1 VEAPAQGD
9 EGGRPEEVENP
20 GEHRAPD
27 GLNTR
32 LGATNFR
39 GEKGPEDE
47 PISQCTACLRSIRAR
62 TSVRRT
68 GERREPGLKTRRQLR
83 LVARVKDERWMWNLV
98 SAPSSTSPTQT
109 VPSRGRPWHK
119 SRADAPRGGPASA
132 GTPKEA
138 ADAGFSLRPMRGLVP
153 GSGFG
158 RPREFYEAGAGRR
171 NRPRRAGRRHPS
183 GYHRPARRRP
193 GSRTGGSRSSWP
205 VALRHHRPGQ
215 RSLRRPEPTRAARES
230 SPPGPPEARHARVS
244 FGSPERDGSPVGSSD
259 WHPDPRSWQPPHLGV
274 AGPGPGRDVAPG
286 SRRQEAGMRRTGSPV
301 CGASSLTARVH
312 GRNGA

>member
-183 GYHRPARRRP
+183 GYHRPSTTTVGVENRRFVVLVA
-193 GSRTGGSRSSWP
+193 GGASAP
-205 VALRHHRPGQ
+205 
-215 RSLRRPEPTRAARES
+215 PTRAKGAS
-230 SPPGPPEARHARVS
+230 APGAGEGA
-244 FGSPERDGSPVGSSD
+244 
-259 WHPDPRSWQPPHLGV
+259 PR
-274 AGPGPGRDVAPG
+274 AVAPG
-286 SRRQEAGMRRTGSPV
+286 STGS
-301 CGASSLTARVH
+301 AARR
-312 GRNGA
+312 GELRPARA